1 MMICVGSKVKNA
13 NFSSFTLRVPLRHW
27 QTGGK
32 WFGVCKHLV
41 FTCQACLVV
50 ALHWDRRMDL
60 AWRARTR
67 KQPRCP
73 PPNQWINKMW
83 YFYIYWTITQPK
95 KE

>member
-50 ALHWDRRMDL
+50 ALQWDRRMDL
-60 AWRARTR
+60 AWRATE
-67 KQPRCP
+67 QVGC
-73 PPNQWINKMW
+73 
-83 YFYIYWTITQPK
+83 
-95 KE
+95 